1 MTPADLLREYAAL
14 LKDSTATTMTE
25 AGQHLDLDLTF
36 FLNEIAVAEAPETEA
51 IYDLFMLTARAF
63 FAIHLAHHDG
73 QMDREVL
80 NQHVIEFGIA
90 VGREMAAHS
99 ANFSKK
105 GTH

>member
-14 LKDSTATTMTE
+14 LKDSTASTMTE

-36 FLNEIAVAEAPETEA
+36 FLNEVADAPETEA

-63 FAIHLAHHDG
+63 FAIHLAHHGG
-73 QMDREVL
+73 QMDREIL
-80 NQHVIEFGIA
+80 NEHVMEFGIA
-90 VGREMAAHS
+90 VGREMS
-99 ANFSKK
+99 AFTSNFSKK